1 VAEVVE
7 LVKPESMVV
16 IRVIERVVET
26 EYNGRVDLELIMEGE
41 VVGVTML

>member
-1 VAEVVE
+1 VEVVE

-16 IRVIERVVET
+16 IRVIERVAET

-41 VVGVTML
+41 VVEVTML